1 MREDTDTVD
10 EKAQEAPH
18 LKGYTEERFRA
29 VAETAIDA
37 IVSADCQGSIIFWN
51 KAAERIFGY
60 SAGDIIGKPLTCLM
74 PERFRKAHQAGLK
87 RIVATGE
94 SRVIGK
100 VVELAGLRKDGSEFP
115 LALSLSAWETREGL
129 FFSGIIRDIT
139 ERKLLERRLAA
150 QYAGT
155 RVLAEAATLD
165 EATPKILQGICASLG
180 WDLGAIWSVNQHA
193 KVLRCVN
200 LWHSPELNVAEFE
213 KVTRHITFAPGVG
226 LPGRVWRSGQPAW
239 IPDVVKDSNF
249 PRGPVAT
256 KVGLHGAFAFPIII
270 RGEVTGVIEFFSHEI
285 QQPDEDLLQMLG
297 AIGSQIGQFIER
309 KLAEERLR
317 DLKEYI
323 ETILDSVPNP
333 IIIIGQDEHV
343 EYMNKAAKQALR
355 SHHEGESGIR
365 LCDLIQ
371 TDETSRERL
380 RAALQVCLGSLEDA
394 QTTSYASRP
403 MQAAD
408 PLVPR
413 PVSDVEHPQR
423 SLNIGSRTYQYAWF
437 HVKAASDKGKRIGL
451 VFRDTTEESRLQD
464 QLIQAEKWAGLGIL
478 AAGVGHE
485 LNNPLYSIVGLG
497 EAILDETSEAT
508 MKEHAEGI
516 VGQAKRMAK
525 IIQDFTGHARAGP
538 GDPRTAVDINKQL
551 DQVLKMAEL
560 DGLGDR
566 LEVRTDYQSVPR
578 IRAKR
583 EEIQQVFANIITN
596 AVQAMK
602 GTGVLH
608 LSTKVTDG
616 AITVRIRDTGP
627 GIPQAYLPKIF
638 DPFFTTKGQGEGKGL
653 GLTVARRI
661 VTKYGGLIQVETEEG
676 HGTTFILTFPISGL
690 GQR

>member
-1 MREDTDTVD
+1 VD
-10 EKAQEAPH
+10 EKTQEARP
-18 LKGYTEERFRA
+18 LTEYNEERFRA

-37 IVSADCQGSIIFWN
+37 IVSADSHGIIIFWN

-60 SAGDIIGKPLTCLM
+60 AAGDVTGKPLTGLM
-74 PERFRKAHQAGLK
+74 PERFREAHQAGLK
-87 RIVATGE
+87 RMVATGE
-94 SRVIGK
+94 SHVIGK

-115 LALSLSAWETREGL
+115 LELSLSASETRDGL
-129 FFSGIIRDIT
+129 FFTGIIRDIT
-139 ERKLLERRLAA
+139 ERKLAEWRLAA

-165 EATPKILQGICASLG
+165 EATTKILQGICESLG
-180 WDLGAIWSVNQHA
+180 WDLGAIWSVDQHA
-193 KVLRCVN
+193 KALRCVN

-213 KVTRHITFAPGVG
+213 KVTRRITFAPGIG

-256 KVGLHGAFAFPIII
+256 KVGLHGAFAFPILI

-285 QQPDEDLLQMLG
+285 KQPDEDLLQMLG

-309 KLAEERLR
+309 KLAEDRLR

-333 IIIIGQDEHV
+333 IIIIGQDERV
-343 EYMNKAAKQALR
+343 EYMNKAAKQALGPR
-355 SHHEGESGIR
+355 QEGESGIH

-371 TDETSRERL
+371 TDETSQERL
-380 RAALQVCLGSLEDA
+380 RAALRAGLGGSEGA
-394 QTTSYASRP
+394 QTTSYAGRP
-403 MQAAD
+403 RQAAD

-413 PVSDVEHPQR
+413 PVSDVERPQR
-423 SLNIGSRTYQYAWF
+423 SLKIGDRTYQYAWF
-437 HVKAASDKGKRIGL
+437 HIKAGPDEGKRIGL

-497 EAILDETSEAT
+497 EAILDETNEAT

-538 GDPRTAVDINKQL
+538 GDPRTEVDINKQL
-551 DQVLKMAEL
+551 DQVLQMSEL
-560 DGLGDR
+560 AGVGEG
-566 LEVRTDYQSVPR
+566 LEVRTDYQPLPR
-578 IRAKR
+578 IKAKR
-583 EEIQQVFANIITN
+583 EEVQQVFANIITN

-602 GTGVLH
+602 GKGVLH
-608 LSTKVTDG
+608 LATRVTDG

-627 GIPQAYLPKIF
+627 GIPQDYLPKVF

-661 VTKYGGLIQVETEEG
+661 VTKYGGFIQVETEVG
-676 HGTTFILTFPISGL
+676 SGATFILTFPVSG
-690 GQR
+690 